1 MSYRLTPKAQDDLEN
16 IYRYSYE
23 NFGERQA
30 DSYYDGLLECFDLLS
45 ENPRLGREYDAIEQ
59 GLRRHEHERHV
70 IYYEIE
76 DRGVLILRILGAN
89 QDPARHL

>member
-1 MSYRLTPKAQDDLEN
+1 MSYRLTPNAQADIEG

-30 DSYYDGLLECFDLLS
+30 DIYYQGLEECFELLS
-45 ENPRLGREYDAIEQ
+45 ENPRMGREFNEIVQ

-70 IYYEIE
+70 VYYEIE
-76 DRGVLILRILGAN
+76 DMDVLILRILGAN

>member
-1 MSYRLTPKAQDDLEN
+1 MSYRLTPDAQADVGA

-30 DSYYDGLLECFDLLS
+30 EIYYQGLEECFELLGN
-45 ENPRLGREYDAIEQ
+45 NPRLGREFNEVVQ

-70 IYYEIE
+70 VYYEI
-76 DRGVLILRILGAN
+76 DDIGVLILRILGAD